1 MIVVEK
7 EKQDDDEE
15 RNNYHKK
22 KRNID
27 PTINGSIANDA
38 LHYIE
43 GFPQEMLATCRDNAN
58 ASR

>member
-7 EKQDDDEE
+7 EKQDDGEE

-38 LHYIE
+38 LHYI
-43 GFPQEMLATCRDNAN
+43 T
-58 ASR
+58 

>member
-1 MIVVEK
+1 MIVVDK
-7 EKQDDDEE
+7 EKQVNCEE

-43 GFPQEMLATCRDNAN
+43 GFSQDILATCRDNAN